1 MFSYFG
7 MMPPPTFGS
16 AGQPVADPPS
26 FTTQPEATTLFQR
39 GGLLSIGGAVVT
51 GYTSLIWQRNDDG
64 TWNDVAGQTG
74 ATLSIQSAG
83 DIEGAYRIKAV
94 NGNSAPA
101 YSNEV
106 AATEAYLNL
115 VADLNSNTG
124 ADKITKGAD
133 DFTYSGAIVR
143 GQRYYSAR
151 VIVVAT
157 GVDQG
162 RSKATWVTSDAKVAP
177 ITSVSTT
184 GQLRSDVPTG
194 TAGQTVTITA
204 TFGNLSSKM
213 TLTS

>member
-51 GYTSLIWQRNDDG
+51 GHTALIWQRNDDG
-64 TWNDVAGQTG
+64 TWKDVADQTD
-74 ATLSIQSAG
+74 AVLRIESAG
-83 DIEGAYRIKAV
+83 DIEGAYRLKAV

-106 AATEAYLNL
+106 VATEAYLNL

-133 DFTYSGAIVR
+133 NFTYTGAIVR

-151 VIVVAT
+151 VIAAAT

-162 RSKATWVTSDAKVAP
+162 RSKATWVTSDAAIAP

-184 GQLRSDVPTG
+184 GQLRSDVPSDA
-194 TAGQTVTITA
+194 AGQTVTITA